1 MHIVNH
7 DVVIT
12 KTRNFFKTHSTKLAL
27 TAAGIATLGCVY
39 YLGKSHGEDVIELFL
54 ISKDEVGEYQKQLI
68 STLK

>member
-12 KTRNFFKTHSTKLAL
+12 KTKNFFKTHKTKLAL
-27 TAAGIATLGCVY
+27 TAAGIATIGCAY
-39 YLGKSHGEDVIELFL
+39 YLGKSKGATVIELFMV
-54 ISKDEVGEYQKQLI
+54 SKDEYGEYQKQLI